1 VLEADPV
8 FEANAVVEEETVSE
22 VNVTDEDEREVRS

>member
-8 FEANAVVEEETVSE
+8 FEVNAVVEEEAVSE

>member
-8 FEANAVVEEETVSE
+8 LETNAVVDVETVSE
-22 VNVTDEDEREVRS
+22 ANVADEDEREVRS

>member
-8 FEANAVVEEETVSE
+8 FEVNAVVEEETVSE

>member
-8 FEANAVVEEETVSE
+8 LETNAVVDVETVSE
-22 VNVTDEDEREVRS
+22 VNVADEDEREVRS